1 MALKAC
7 IFAQT
12 TGDPVTVARKIRNVA
27 GITEA
32 TPLFGSVP
40 IVAMAKATN
49 LATLHRLVMK
59 IKKIRGVADTDTRL
73 AVQ

>member
-7 IFAQT
+7 IFVQT
-12 TGDPVTVARKIRNVA
+12 TGDPVTVARKIRNVT
-27 GITEA
+27 GIAEA

-40 IVAMAKATN
+40 IIAFAKATN

-59 IKKIRGVADTDTRL
+59 IKKLKGVTDTDTRL